1 MHNLD
6 RTLFETTDSEDAGWA
21 EVGDS
26 YAEIYDTNETGLDE
40 VEEMELASEAL
51 GLQDEAE
58 LEYFLGRLVSSVAKK
73 AGRVLGSPLGRSL
86 VGILKNAAKKAL
98 PFATGAIGTAF
109 GGPLGAAVGG
119 QLAQHAGSMLGL
131 ELEGLSPQ
139 DQEFE
144 SAKQFVRLAGAAAKN
159 ALSDIT
165 AGGSPTSAA
174 AQAVATA
181 ARTFAPG
188 LLRQAGHAVQGTTGL
203 TSATTGRWVRRGNTI
218 VIIGV

>member
-6 RTLFETTDSEDAGWA
+6 RTLFETTDGEDAGWA

-26 YAEIYDTNETGLDE
+26 YAEIYDSETGLDE
-40 VEEMELASEAL
+40 GEEMELASEAL

-58 LEYFLGRLVSSVAKK
+58 LEYFLGRLVSRVAKK
-73 AGRVLGSPLGRSL
+73 AGRALGSPIGRSL
-86 VGILKNAAKKAL
+86 VGILKNAARKTL
-98 PFATGAIGTAF
+98 PLATGALGTAL

-139 DQEFE
+139 DQEYE
-144 SAKQFVRLAGAAAKN
+144 SAKQFVRFAGAAAKN
-159 ALSDIT
+159 ALNQIT
-165 AGGSPTSAA
+165 SGGSPTSAA

-188 LLRQAGHAVQGTTGL
+188 LLRQAGHAVQGATGL
-203 TSATTGRWVRRGNTI
+203 TSGQWVRRGNTI